1 MRQLSHIETDI
12 LSNGLNFSVTSKTL
26 RNKDIIATVEDSVKD
41 LEKEEANTIRAKI
54 NLSLQSYKLLGN
66 NIS

>member
-1 MRQLSHIETDI
+1 MALTSQLI
-12 LSNGLNFSVTSKTL
+12 LNF

-54 NLSLQSYKLLGN
+54 NL
-66 NIS
+66 